1 MRFRVLAL
9 AVLLSSIGARS
20 GDAQVLR
27 RRDRIQAPLKTPA
40 RQKLE
45 ERLRT
50 GMARVVQN
58 RVGLSDEQMSQLAR
72 ANRQFDARRKEL
84 NQAER
89 AQRVELRAQLLAGQ
103 GANQDRIATALDQM
117 LKLQRDR
124 IDLQIEE
131 QRELSA
137 FMSPMQRAR
146 YAALQEQIRRRLQGV
161 RANGTRQAPDSE

>member
-50 GMARVVQN
+50 GMARVQN